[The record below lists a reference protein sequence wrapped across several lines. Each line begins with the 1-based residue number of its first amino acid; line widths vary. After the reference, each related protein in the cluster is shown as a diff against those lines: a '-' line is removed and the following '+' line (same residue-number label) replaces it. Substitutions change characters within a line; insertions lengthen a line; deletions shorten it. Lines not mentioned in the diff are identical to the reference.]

1 MSDFRL
7 HAQIAADTAR
17 ICDWPLCR
25 VLLMK
30 DARFPWI
37 ILVPR
42 RADVVE
48 LIDLTEHDRI
58 TLMGE
63 IARASMILKLWT
75 ATRGGCDK
83 LNVAMIG
90 NMVPQLHAHIVA
102 RRRTDSLWPLTV
114 WGRGEPVCYGTD
126 ELAIAVIELG
136 DLFTAQ

>member
-1 MSDFRL
+1 MN
-7 HAQIAADTAR
+7 
-17 ICDWPLCR
+17 
-25 VLLMK
+25 

-42 RADVVE
+42 HTDVVE
-48 LIDLTEHDRI
+48 LIDLTEQDRI
-58 TLMGE
+58 ALMGE
-63 IARASMILKLWT
+63 IARASMILKSWT
-75 ATRGGCDK
+75 VTRGGCDK

-114 WGRGEPVCYGTD
+114 WGRGEPVCYGTH
-126 ELAIAVIELG
+126 ELAIAVTELG